1 MKLHTLLIT
10 TFALSFAN
18 AQEQAA
24 DPYKT
29 DDTQAEEASQ
39 TEGPTNIS
47 ICYEDFSLPL
57 AMAAALQQEQ
67 LTDAELYAKV
77 RASLGKDA
85 GKDIVRQE
93 TFVVVRAP
101 SGHKAS
107 VEHVTEIIYP
117 TEYAPANVFDA
128 AALTPA
134 QPKPSS
140 VCIPSAPAIPTAF
153 ETRNVGFTL
162 EIEPT
167 LSEAGKNVNLRL
179 VPERVTLVGQSI
191 AGQDISKTEMPIFE
205 VQRINTSSRLKMNVP
220 FMIGTMNLPANSKQD
235 PDSAK
240 RVWFA
245 FVTATLSK

>member
-24 DPYKT
+24 DPYKAS
-29 DDTQAEEASQ
+29 DTQAEEASQ
-39 TEGPTNIS
+39 CGCDANIS

-93 TFVVVRAP
+93 TFVVARAR
-101 SGHKAS
+101 SGQKAS

-117 TEYAPANVFDA
+117 TEYVAANISDA
-128 AALTPA
+128 AAVTPA
-134 QPKPSS
+134 PPKPSS
-140 VCIPSAPAIPTAF
+140 VCISSAPVIPTAF

-167 LSEAGKNVNLRL
+167 LSEADKDVNLRF
-179 VPERVTLVGQSI
+179 VPERVTLVGQST
-191 AGQDISKTEMPIFE
+191 AGQDMSKTEMPIFE
-205 VQRINTSSRLKMNVP
+205 VQRMNSSSRLKINVP
-220 FMIGTMNLPANSKQD
+220 FMIGTMNLPADSNQD

-245 FVTATLSK
+245 FITATLSK

>member
-1 MKLHTLLIT
+1 MKIQTLLII

-24 DPYKT
+24 DPYKA

-39 TEGPTNIS
+39 CGCYAIS

-85 GKDIVRQE
+85 DKDIVRQE
-93 TFVVVRAP
+93 TFVVARAP
-101 SGHKAS
+101 SGQKAS

>member
-1 MKLHTLLIT
+1 MKIQTLLIT
-10 TFALSFAN
+10 AFALSFAN
-18 AQEQAA
+18 AQEKAA
-24 DPYKT
+24 DPYKAG
-29 DDTQAEEASQ
+29 DAQADEAS
-39 TEGPTNIS
+39 ELSCYANIS

-57 AMAAALQQEQ
+57 AMAAALQPEQ

-93 TFVVVRAP
+93 TFVVARAR
-101 SGHKAS
+101 SGQKAS

-117 TEYAPANVFDA
+117 TEYAPADISDA
-128 AALTPA
+128 STVTPLP
-134 QPKPSS
+134 PKLSS
-140 VCIPSAPAIPTAF
+140 VSAPAIPTAF

-167 LSEAGKNVNLRL
+167 LSEPDKDVDLRF

-191 AGQDISKTEMPIFE
+191 AGQDMSKTEMPIFE
-205 VQRINTSSRLKMNVP
+205 VQRMNTSSRLKINVP

-245 FVTATLSK
+245 FITATLSK

>member
-1 MKLHTLLIT
+1 MKIQTLLII

-18 AQEQAA
+18 AQEKAA
-24 DPYKT
+24 DPYKAG
-29 DDTQAEEASQ
+29 DTQAEEASE
-39 TEGPTNIS
+39 TEGTPNIS

-93 TFVVVRAP
+93 TFVVARAP

-117 TEYAPANVFDA
+117 TEYAPANAFDA
-128 AALTPA
+128 SAVTPA
-134 QPKPSS
+134 QPKPSP

-162 EIEPT
+162 EIEPI
-167 LSEAGKNVNLRL
+167 LSEADKNVNLRF

-205 VQRINTSSRLKMNVP
+205 VQRMNTSSRLKMNVP